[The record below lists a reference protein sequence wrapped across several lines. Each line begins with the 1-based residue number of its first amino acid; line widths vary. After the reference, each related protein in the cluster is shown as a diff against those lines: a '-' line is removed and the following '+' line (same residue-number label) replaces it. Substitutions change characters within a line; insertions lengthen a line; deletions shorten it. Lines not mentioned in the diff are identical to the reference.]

1 MNSFVAGF
9 DTVYAVLRWTLFIAV
24 MVIAIVCLIDWL
36 VRTRRINP
44 FNPIARYMR
53 STVDPLMAP
62 VERKIVR
69 AGGLPTAAP
78 WWTLVFAV
86 VGSIVLLW
94 FLGFVRSQ
102 FKMLAGAGMQGSS
115 GILMLLIQW
124 TFGILYLSILVRV
137 VSSWVRV
144 SPYSPWVRWAFQLS
158 EPILRPLRQIVP
170 TLGPIDI
177 TPIVAYVL
185 LRILEAVILSA
196 FTIR

>member
-1 MNSFVAGF
+1 VNSFVAGF

-24 MVIAIVCLIDWL
+24 VVIAIVCLIDWL

-102 FKMLAGAGMQGSS
+102 LTMLAGAGMQGSS

-144 SPYSPWVRWAFQLS
+144 SPYSPWVRWAFHLS

-196 FTIR
+196 FTVR

>member
-1 MNSFVAGF
+1 VNSFVAGF
-9 DTVYAVLRWTLFIAV
+9 DTVYIVLRWTLFIAV
-24 MVIAIVCLIDWL
+24 MVIAIVCFVDWL

-53 STVDPLMAP
+53 STVDPLIAP

-86 VGSIVLLW
+86 VGTIVLLS
-94 FLGFVRSQ
+94 FLSFIRTQLS
-102 FKMLAGAGMQGSS
+102 MLAGAGMQGSA

-124 TFGILYLSILVRV
+124 TFGILYLAIIVRV
-137 VSSWVRV
+137 VSSWVRI

-185 LRILEAVILSA
+185 LRLLEAVILSA
-196 FTIR
+196 FTVR

>member
-1 MNSFVAGF
+1 MTSFVAGF
-9 DTVYAVLRWTLFIAV
+9 DTVYAVLRWTLFVAVVVIAV
-24 MVIAIVCLIDWL
+24 VCLVDWL

-62 VERKIVR
+62 IERKIVR

-86 VGSIVLLW
+86 VGTIVLLW
-94 FLGFVRSQ
+94 FLGFIRTQLLMV
-102 FKMLAGAGMQGSS
+102 AGAGMEGSA
-115 GILMLLIQW
+115 GVMMLLIEW

-185 LRILEAVILSA
+185 LRILEAVLLSA
-196 FTIR
+196 FALR

>member
-24 MVIAIVCLIDWL
+24 VVIAIVCLIDWL

-102 FKMLAGAGMQGSS
+102 LTMLAGAGMQGSS

-144 SPYSPWVRWAFQLS
+144 SPYSPWVRWAFHLS

-196 FTIR
+196 FTVR